1 MQRPNLTVIASTI
14 LASGATLLLALAPAF
29 GTPSYAPPAPQEALR
44 VVELPR
50 VVINATREARPP
62 RVVEL
67 PRVVVEVRRPAQ
79 QTAGAVGGL
88 QPVMQR
94 LAP

>member
-14 LASGATLLLALAPAF
+14 LASGATLLLALAPAL
-29 GTPSYAPPAPQEALR
+29 GTPSTLAAAPSETLR

-50 VVINATREARPP
+50 VVISATREARAP

-67 PRVVVEVRRPAQ
+67 PRVVVEVRRPAHL
-79 QTAGAVGGL
+79 AGAQGGV

-94 LAP
+94 LGN

>member
-1 MQRPNLTVIASTI
+1 MQRPTLTVIASTI
-14 LASGATLLLALAPAF
+14 FASGATLLLAIAPALV
-29 GTPSYAPPAPQEALR
+29 TPSTVAAAPQEALR

-50 VVINATREARPP
+50 VVISATREARPP

-67 PRVVVEVRRPAQ
+67 PRVVVEVRRPS
-79 QTAGAVGGL
+79 QTAGAQGGP

-94 LAP
+94 LGN

>member
-1 MQRPNLTVIASTI
+1 MQRPTLTVIASTI
-14 LASGATLLLALAPAF
+14 VASGATLLLALAPAF
-29 GTPSYAPPAPQEALR
+29 DPPSYAPSAPQEALR

-50 VVINATREARPP
+50 VVISASREARPP

-79 QTAGAVGGL
+79 LAGANGGT

-94 LAP
+94 LGH

>member
-1 MQRPNLTVIASTI
+1 MQRPTLTVIASAI
-14 LASGATLLLALAPAF
+14 VASGATLLLALAPAF
-29 GTPSYAPPAPQEALR
+29 GTPSTAPSAPQDALR

-50 VVINATREARPP
+50 VVISATREARPP

-79 QTAGAVGGL
+79 VAGGHGGP

-94 LAP
+94 LGN

>member
-1 MQRPNLTVIASTI
+1 MQRPTLTVIASAI
-14 LASGATLLLALAPAF
+14 VASGATLLLALAPAL
-29 GTPSYAPPAPQEALR
+29 GSAPRMPAPQEALR

-50 VVINATREARPP
+50 VVISATREARPP

-67 PRVVVEVRRPAQ
+67 PRVVVEVRRPS
-79 QTAGAVGGL
+79 QTAGAQGGP

-94 LAP
+94 LGN

>member
-1 MQRPNLTVIASTI
+1 MQRPTLTVIASTI
-14 LASGATLLLALAPAF
+14 FASGATLLLALAPAL
-29 GTPSYAPPAPQEALR
+29 GSAPQMAAPEDALR

-50 VVINATREARPP
+50 VVISGAREARPP

-79 QTAGAVGGL
+79 LAGARSGP
-88 QPVMQR
+88 QPLMQR
-94 LAP
+94 LHN

>member
-1 MQRPNLTVIASTI
+1 MQRPTLTVIASTI
-14 LASGATLLLALAPAF
+14 FASGATLLLALAPAL
-29 GTPSYAPPAPQEALR
+29 GTPSYTPSAPQEALR

-50 VVINATREARPP
+50 VVISAAREARPP

-67 PRVVVEVRRPAQ
+67 PRVVVEVRRPSHM
-79 QTAGAVGGL
+79 AGANGGP

-94 LAP
+94 LGN